1 MLRTRICEL
10 LGIEHPIVLGGMGT
24 GTSPALVAAVSE
36 AGGLGVLGAT
46 QHGPAEM
53 AREAAAIR
61 ALTARPFGLNLLL
74 FRERP
79 EQYDGLLAARPSVVS
94 TAWPSI
100 DQDLA
105 GYVSRAHAVG
115 ARFMHMVSTVAE
127 AKAAAGSRPRWPGGP
142 TGCCWAPASW
152 PATRRRS
159 PRASRRPSSRAT
171 ATTPWSPTSPT
182 WRTATCGP
190 APTCGCGATG
200 SSRSGSGARTSC

>member
-1 MLRTRICEL
+1 MLRTRIREL

-46 QHGPAEM
+46 QHGPAEI
-53 AREAAAIR
+53 AREAGAIR
-61 ALTARPFGLNLLL
+61 ALTGKPFGLNLLL

-94 TAWPSI
+94 TAWPSL

-115 ARFMHMVSTVAE
+115 ALLVPRPPPVRQPTPPARAGVDVIVAQGTE
-127 AKAAAGSRPRWPGGP
+127 GGGHVGVMGTMP
-142 TGCCWAPASW
+142 LV
-152 PATRRRS
+152 
-159 PRASRRPSSRAT
+159 
-171 ATTPWSPTSPT
+171 
-182 WRTATCGP
+182 
-190 APTCGCGATG
+190 
-200 SSRSGSGARTSC
+200 